1 MSLVIGILLA
11 LLCGLATSIGF
22 LFKHR
27 GACAAP
33 AVDVRHP
40 LRTSKSLVC
49 SKLFAIGMVIA
60 MCACLFYVRAMSL
73 APLSLVQAV
82 LAGGVVLLAVLA
94 ERLFGLKIG
103 ARQWL
108 GLGLT
113 AVGLVLLGLTL
124 PAAHGAHS
132 QFSLPGMISFEAG
145 LIAGGILL
153 IMGP

>member
-1 MSLVIGILLA
+1 MTLLLGILLA
-11 LLCGLATSIGF
+11 LLCALATDVGF

-40 LRTSKSLVC
+40 LRTAKSLFC
-49 SKLFAIGMVIA
+49 SKLFAIGMAIA
-60 MCACLFYVRAMSL
+60 TGAWLFHVAAMSL

-103 ARQWL
+103 RRQWV
-108 GLGLT
+108 GLGLMAAGLMLL
-113 AVGLVLLGLTL
+113 AVTL
-124 PAAHGAHS
+124 PPAHGAHS
-132 QFSLPGMISFEAG
+132 RFSVAG
-145 LIAGGILL
+145 
-153 IMGP
+153 

>member
-1 MSLVIGILLA
+1 MTVFFGILLA
-11 LLCGLATSIGF
+11 VACALATNVGF
-22 LFKHR
+22 LYKHR

-33 AVDVRHP
+33 AVDMRRP
-40 LRTSKSLVC
+40 LRTAHLLFA
-49 SKLFAIGMVIA
+49 SKLFAIGMAIA
-60 MCACLFYVRAMSL
+60 TGAWLFHVAALSF

-124 PAAHGAHS
+124 PASHGAHS
-132 QFSLPGMISFEAG
+132 QFSV
-145 LIAGGILL
+145 
-153 IMGP
+153 